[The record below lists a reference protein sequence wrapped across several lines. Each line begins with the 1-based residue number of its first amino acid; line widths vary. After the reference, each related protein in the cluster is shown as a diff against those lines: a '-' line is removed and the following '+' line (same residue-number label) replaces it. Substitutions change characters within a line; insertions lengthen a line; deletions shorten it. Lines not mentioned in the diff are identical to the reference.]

1 MSKRLVIVLGLLA
14 GIVVLTSSSSATI
27 SLSARGFLRAGDLH
41 TVELTWSGAT
51 KRVRILRDGAT
62 IARTANDG
70 HYTDNLNAT
79 GAATYTYQVCEGT
92 KGVCSNEAV
101 VSFSGAEPSPSPT
114 PTPSPTPSPTPTP
127 TSDVVVT
134 AAGDIACASPAVTS
148 GTTCHYGLTADLIGQ
163 VNPTAVLALG
173 DNQYPDGTLATY
185 NTYYGPTWGVY
196 KSKTMPVPGNHE
208 YHIAGASGY
217 FSYFN
222 NIPPYYSYNLGS
234 WHLIAL
240 NSEIPRGEGSAQN
253 DWLEADLAANTQP
266 CILAYWHNPLFS
278 SGSVHGG
285 NSSQQPFWDDL
296 YATGADIVLAGHDHT
311 YERFALQ
318 NPTGVADPSG
328 IRQFVVGT
336 GGKQHYGFGTIQPNS
351 EVRNSD
357 TFGVLKL
364 TLRSSSYEWTF
375 LPEAGKT
382 FSDGGTN
389 ACH

>member
-1 MSKRLVIVLGLLA
+1 LPRFTTFFRMMPGLRQYPSLRCREVRRDPWWSRLGIGSRTAQLA
-14 GIVVLTSSSSATI
+14 RTG
-27 SLSARGFLRAGDLH
+27 GDVRIIHLV
-41 TVELTWSGAT
+41 VEL
-51 KRVRILRDGAT
+51 
-62 IARTANDG
+62 IAQIHKIRYDPP
-70 HYTDNLNAT
+70 
-79 GAATYTYQVCEGT
+79 
-92 KGVCSNEAV
+92 
-101 VSFSGAEPSPSPT
+101 GAEY
-114 PTPSPTPSPTPTP
+114 
-127 TSDVVVT
+127 TS
-134 AAGDIACASPAVTS
+134 
-148 GTTCHYGLTADLIGQ
+148 
-163 VNPTAVLALG
+163 N
-173 DNQYPDGTLATY
+173 NQYPDDTLATY
-185 NTYYGPTWGVY
+185 NTYYGPTWGAY
-196 KSKTMPVPGNHE
+196 KAKTTPVPDNHE
-208 YHIAGASGY
+208 YHTAGASGY

-253 DWLEADLAANTQP
+253 NWLEADLAANTQP
-266 CILAYWHNPLFS
+266 CILAYWHKPLFS
-278 SGSVHGG
+278 SGSGHGG

-311 YERFALQ
+311 YERFAVQ